1 MRKHPQQ
8 KGVAL
13 ITILL
18 VMAVAAVIASE
29 VTSRL
34 HFHIQRT
41 DSQQTRAQAYQYA
54 LGGEELARQILAKD
68 HQDGEYDHLEEGW
81 AKLKPAYE
89 FDQGTLKI
97 QLVDLHS
104 RLNINNLITGEGK
117 LNKVVYEQF
126 LKLFNVLAL
135 EGELLNTL
143 VDWLDKDSL
152 PTSLNSEDNG
162 YLARETPYRAA
173 NRRLS
178 HLSEL
183 LLIQGWTKDHLSSIA
198 PYVTALPTD
207 TQINVNTASATVLST
222 LAEKLTPLASNNLVA
237 AQQNGGFENMDGFLA
252 HDQLAGINVNTSI
265 ANVNSDY
272 FVSYV
277 ESTFAEKTVRLQSIL
292 YRDSSSGEV
301 KLVSRDRSSH
311 FLWPK

>member
-1 MRKHPQQ
+1 MNRYPYQG
-8 KGVAL
+8 GVAL

-41 DSQQTRAQAYQYA
+41 DSQQTRAQAYQFA

-68 HQDGEYDHLEEGW
+68 HLDGEYDHLEERW
-81 AKLKPAYE
+81 ATLKPIYE
-89 FDQGTLKI
+89 FDQGALKI

-104 RLNINNLITGEGK
+104 RLNINNLITDEGE
-117 LNKVVYEQF
+117 LNETVYEQF

-135 EGELLNTL
+135 ESELLNTL

-162 YLARETPYRAA
+162 YLAKETPYRAA
-173 NRRLS
+173 NRQLS

-198 PYVTALPTD
+198 PYVTALPTA
-207 TQINVNTASATVLST
+207 TQINVNTASAIVLST
-222 LAEKLTPLASNNLVA
+222 LAEELTPLASSNLVTS
-237 AQQNGGFENMDGFLA
+237 QQRGGFESIDGLF
-252 HDQLAGINVNTSI
+252 S
-265 ANVNSDY
+265 
-272 FVSYV
+272 
-277 ESTFAEKTVRLQSIL
+277 
-292 YRDSSSGEV
+292 
-301 KLVSRDRSSH
+301 
-311 FLWPK
+311 P